1 MGGETLEG
9 TRKIDEALVV
19 YTRPD
24 VCKSPVAPVP
34 YPIVAKFS
42 PAFNVATTVNSTSV
56 PTFTQISRI
65 QGVQGDEGGAGL
77 GVKSGTH
84 AGGGVCEPT
93 GWSPSVNAEG
103 KPVVRHTDPFLMNT
117 GNTTGKVVYQKDG
130 KPRGKPDENGEPPK
144 EANPPTEAAPKSEGG
159 FVKGVTDRGGEILG
173 GLKDTGKTLW
183 DATGLTAT
191 PEATAAA
198 RGALADSARG
208 TASAVGDAVRSPFDS
223 DAWARTQ
230 GRVSNEWN
238 EFKGG
243 YEQAYAEGGLGQA
256 IGRGATD
263 IGSMLVGGAAA
274 KAGTKALGT
283 VGRKVLKKAP
293 HEGDGNVRVTEK
305 EKKPDEKKKK
315 KTKEEELEEQ
325 RKAVKEGDFKAK
337 DDPAFWTGEGARDAA
352 ERSGAS
358 TLNDTPGGRALG
370 EWDNANAG
378 NVDWAD
384 RRPLWE
390 DASRNYANSVADRYG
405 IGGPLEGQP
414 VRAFVGSENPGNI
427 FRSVEEP
434 ILRARGVN
442 VQIIPA
448 H

>member
-1 MGGETLEG
+1 M
-9 TRKIDEALVV
+9 
-19 YTRPD
+19 
-24 VCKSPVAPVP
+24 
-34 YPIVAKFS
+34 
-42 PAFNVATTVNSTSV
+42 
-56 PTFTQISRI
+56 
-65 QGVQGDEGGAGL
+65 
-77 GVKSGTH
+77 
-84 AGGGVCEPT
+84 
-93 GWSPSVNAEG
+93 
-103 KPVVRHTDPFLMNT
+103 
-117 GNTTGKVVYQKDG
+117 
-130 KPRGKPDENGEPPK
+130 
-144 EANPPTEAAPKSEGG
+144 
-159 FVKGVTDRGGEILG
+159 
-173 GLKDTGKTLW
+173 
-183 DATGLTAT
+183 
-191 PEATAAA
+191 
-198 RGALADSARG
+198 
-208 TASAVGDAVRSPFDS
+208 
-223 DAWARTQ
+223 
-230 GRVSNEWN
+230 
-238 EFKGG
+238 
-243 YEQAYAEGGLGQA
+243 
-256 IGRGATD
+256 
-263 IGSMLVGGAAA
+263 
-274 KAGTKALGT
+274 
-283 VGRKVLKKAP
+283 
-293 HEGDGNVRVTEK
+293 TEK